1 MLCLHRARLV
11 GFGVCLGAQGNKPMH
26 PNPLVVR
33 AYLFRGVLLWI
44 VARATIAG
52 ALLLAGGDALKLS
65 TTALV
70 EVVLLIVALGW
81 IETRRRREGVL
92 LANLGVSPLMLSVFF
107 AGPALLGEFVLR
119 FVAALL
125 A

>member
-1 MLCLHRARLV
+1 M
-11 GFGVCLGAQGNKPMH
+11 
-26 PNPLVVR
+26 
-33 AYLFRGVLLWI
+33 
-44 VARATIAG
+44 ARAAIAG
-52 ALLLAGGDALKLS
+52 ALVLTGADALSLS

-81 IETRRRREGVL
+81 IETRRHRESAL
-92 LANLGVSPLMLSVFF
+92 LANLGVSPIVLSVFF

-119 FVAALL
+119 FAAALL